1 MNDQD
6 QDLTQVFQP
15 FQTENIVQD
24 MTQHHIIND
33 QLTIH
38 SESIILLLS
47 TLQIRSILCFTMT
60 NETNISQHYSVQMS
74 CPFSS
79 M

>member
-6 QDLTQVFQP
+6 QDLNQVFQP
-15 FQTENIVQD
+15 FQTKNVVHD
-24 MTQHHIIND
+24 MTQHCIIND

-38 SESIILLLS
+38 SESIISLIS
-47 TLQIRSILCFTMT
+47 TLQIRSILCLTMT
-60 NETNISQHYSVQMS
+60 NETNTSQHHSVQMS
-74 CPFSS
+74 DPFSL